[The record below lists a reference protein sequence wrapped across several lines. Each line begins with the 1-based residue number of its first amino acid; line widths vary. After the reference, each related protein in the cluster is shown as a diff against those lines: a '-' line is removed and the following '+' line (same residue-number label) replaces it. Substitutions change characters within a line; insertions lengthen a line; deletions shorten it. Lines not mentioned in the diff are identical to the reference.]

1 MKNLKVLFFLT
12 LTFCLVSCKQ
22 KIKEPKDIGKAV
34 FDILQKDI
42 TSMSKEEY
50 SEYLLSKDEVKSFG
64 VNSEEY
70 VNNISDNYNKFIEKS
85 KRENIA
91 WSKVQYLDFE
101 YKIKSGGPSE
111 VIRGIVSYKY
121 NDKTYKAKVFAI
133 WIEEEYRFIEIS
145 GPY

>member
-133 WIEEEYRFIEIS
+133 WIGEEYCFVEIS

>member
-1 MKNLKVLFFLT
+1 MRKLNILLL
-12 LTFCLVSCKQ
+12 LLISSLSCTQ
-22 KIKEPKDIGKAV
+22 KIKEPQNIGKAV

-121 NDKTYKAKVFAI
+121 NDKTYQAKVFAI